1 MKAIKY
7 LFMFTLLLGSLVS
20 CDSDLEKITVNTDEA
35 VVGALKADATTIV
48 MDVQQREEVV
58 VKLTW
63 DKADYKAPVAPV
75 YEVQMDL
82 KGKDFANKIVVSSSR
97 DLEKSVVAKDLNGYL
112 INLRKAYPD
121 DVEAN
126 QVSMLNVE
134 MRLAVSFSTAAKT
147 LYSKV
152 LAFQITPFL
161 DEAPKIYI
169 VGDYCSWNHGN
180 AQNLYSPDFSDVYKG
195 MIFFDGK
202 AANGFKVCAKSDW
215 SGINWGEEISS
226 AGDVL
231 VLDPDGGA
239 GNITSLTKSWYEFE
253 FNKATAELKVVN
265 SYDQWALV
273 GSLTGWG
280 GSPDKAMTLAR
291 DEKGAYMTAT
301 LDFPA
306 NTEFKFRAD
315 SDWAHNLGPNEI
327 LKGEGFTKGGNF
339 EVAEAGNY
347 TVKWY
352 FNKTE
357 QELYVIKN

>member
-48 MDVQQREEVV
+48 MDVQQREEVA

-63 DKADYKAPVAPV
+63 DKTDYKAPVAPV
-75 YEVQMDL
+75 YEIQLDL
-82 KGKDFANKIVVSSSR
+82 AGKGFANKIIVSSSR
-97 DLEKSVVAKDLNGYL
+97 DLEKSIIAKDLNGYL
-112 INLRKAYPD
+112 INLRRAYPA
-121 DVEAN
+121 DVPAN
-126 QVSMLNVE
+126 QVSALNVE
-134 MRLAVSFSTAAKT
+134 MRLAVSFSSAAKI
-147 LYSKV
+147 LYSQP
-152 LAFQITPFL
+152 LALSITPFL

-169 VGDYCSWNHGN
+169 VGDYCSWSHGN

-215 SGINWGEEISS
+215 SGPNWGTGATMNPTGTSTL
-226 AGDVL
+226 DVT
-231 VLDPDGGA
+231 G
-239 GNITSLTKSWYEFE
+239 GNIDIFTKSWYEFE

-265 SYDQWALV
+265 SYDQWAIV

-291 DEKGAYMTAT
+291 DDKGAYMTAT

-306 NTEFKFRAD
+306 NTEFKLRAD
-315 SDWAHNLGPNEI
+315 SDWAHNIGVGQI
-327 LKGEGFTKGGNF
+327 AKGEGYTGDGNF
-339 EVAEAGNY
+339 VVAEAGNY